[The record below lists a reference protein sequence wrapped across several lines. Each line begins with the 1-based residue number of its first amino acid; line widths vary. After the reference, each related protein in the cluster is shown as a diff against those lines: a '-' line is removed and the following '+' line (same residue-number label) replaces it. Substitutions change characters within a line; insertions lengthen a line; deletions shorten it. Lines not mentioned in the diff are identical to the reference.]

1 MKPPWLPSGLPRR
14 HRHNETATMNR
25 LNERVLTR
33 LQEMEVRFEET
44 LAEMVKPD
52 VASDTNRLRDLGI
65 LHSELRPVVEAYREY
80 NDAMDEMGEAAE
92 LLTAETDSDMR
103 DYLTSL
109 HSEGEHE
116 LERIVTRLQVLLIP
130 KDPDDDKGVIVELRP
145 AAGGDE
151 AGLWATDLHR
161 MYERFA
167 ERHGWATEPINLSWA
182 DGGGL
187 SFGQFAVKGKGAYS
201 RFKWEAGPHRV
212 QRVPKTESQ
221 GRIHT
226 SIATVA
232 ILPEVEAVEVE
243 IHENDLEVET
253 MRSQGP
259 GGQSVNT
266 TDSAV
271 RITHV
276 PTGLVVS
283 CQDEKS
289 QLQNK
294 LKAMR
299 VLRARLYQQQ
309 LEEQMGER
317 SDARRLQVGTGERA
331 EKIRTYNFKENRVT
345 DHRVGM
351 TVHSLPAI
359 LDGDLDG
366 FHESLMA
373 QAAADVLAGE
383 S

>member
-1 MKPPWLPSGLPRR
+1 MS
-14 HRHNETATMNR
+14 
-25 LNERVLTR
+25 LNERVLGR
-33 LQEMEVRFEET
+33 LEEMETRFEET
-44 LAEMVKPD
+44 LADMAKPD
-52 VASDTNRLRDLGI
+52 VTSDTNKLRDLGI
-65 LHSELRPVVEAYREY
+65 LHSELKPVVDAYRNY
-80 NDAMDEMGEAAE
+80 VEAA
-92 LLTAETDSDMR
+92 AEMAEANEMLGVEDDVDMR

-109 HSEGEHE
+109 RT
-116 LERIVTRLQVLLIP
+116 ERQSDLDRIAADLQVLLVP
-130 KDPDDDKGVIVELRP
+130 KDPDDDKDVIVELRP

-151 AGLWATDLHR
+151 AALWATDLHR
-161 MYERFA
+161 MYERFS
-167 ERHGWATEPINLSWA
+167 ERHGWSVEPINISWA
-182 DGGGL
+182 DGGGM

-212 QRVPKTESQ
+212 QRVPETESQ

-232 ILPEVEAVEVE
+232 VLPEVEAVEVE
-243 IHENDLEVET
+243 IHDNDLEIET

-271 RITHV
+271 RITHK

-317 SDARRLQVGTGERA
+317 SDARRLQVGTGQRA
-331 EKIRTYNFKENRVT
+331 EKIRTYNYKENRVT
-345 DHRVGM
+345 DHRIGM
-351 TVHSLPAI
+351 TLHSLPAI
-359 LDGDLDG
+359 LDGELDS
-366 FHESLMA
+366 FHEGLMA
-373 QAAADVLAGE
+373 QEAADHLAGDA
-383 S
+383 

>member
-1 MKPPWLPSGLPRR
+1 MD
-14 HRHNETATMNR
+14 ER
-25 LNERVLTR
+25 LVEKLEGIEQSFEDVLT
-33 LQEMEVRFEET
+33 QM
-44 LAEMVKPD
+44 ADPD
-52 VASDTNRLRDLGI
+52 VIANGSRYQDLMIRHG
-65 LHSELRPVVEAYREY
+65 ELKPVVETFRRYRE
-80 NDAMDEMGEAAE
+80 AETEIDEAE
-92 LLTAETDSDMR
+92 LLASSEQDGEMR
-103 DYLTSL
+103 DYLQAVAKERREEIERL
-109 HSEGEHE
+109 DLE
-116 LERIVTRLQVLLIP
+116 LRRMLVP
-130 KDPDDDKGVIVELRP
+130 KDPNDDKDVIVELRA
-145 AAGGDE
+145 AAGGEE
-151 AGLWATDLHR
+151 AGIWAGDLYR
-161 MYERFA
+161 MFERYA
-167 ERHGWATEPINLSWA
+167 ERHRWKVDPINISWA

-187 SFGQFAVKGKGAYS
+187 SFGQFSVKGRGAYS

-232 ILPEVEAVEVE
+232 VLPEVEDVEVQ
-243 IHENDLEVET
+243 INDSDLEIET

-271 RITHV
+271 RITHK
-276 PTGLVVS
+276 PTGIVVS

-309 LEEQMGER
+309 MAEQLGER
-317 SDARRLQVGTGERA
+317 SEARKAQVGTGERA

-345 DHRVGM
+345 DHRLGL
-351 TVHSLPAI
+351 TLHSLDAI
-359 LDGDLDG
+359 LDGDLDE
-366 FHESLMA
+366 FHDGLAA
-373 QAAADVLAGE
+373 QEAAELLAAQ
-383 S
+383 